1 MNIIIYY
8 GHKKG
13 FLKILPK
20 EYKTLSEFIIQY
32 DSKKRQH
39 SFKDPNNE
47 DNEDDEIKKTNIP
60 CLVADSE
67 SYSGITESAVQSF
80 VNLLIEYEIDDFY
93 LQNPP
98 IQISNQLKQSF
109 PDDIQH
115 KKFKYNKIGLDE
127 FLKFHDDF
135 EERIIGQNKVKKNIL
150 TSLYHF
156 IKKNSDKKPITL
168 MFYGAS
174 GIGKTETAKFIS
186 EVLDGKLF
194 RKQFSMF
201 QNEQFGQYLFG
212 GKHAQSSFAKD
223 LLDRESNVILL
234 DEFDKAPSIFHEAFY
249 QLFDDGIFED
259 KNYKVELYNTI
270 IICTSNYQNENEIR
284 KNIGDPLFFR
294 FSKFIKFENL
304 NVTSIKKI
312 IENNLN
318 NSFENLSDEEKE
330 KVDHDEILK
339 FMLSNAS
346 KFINARQISNIINEY
361 IDEMLVKSFILENKV
376 NK

>member
-1 MNIIIYY
+1 MNITIYY
-8 GHKKG
+8 GPKKG
-13 FLKILPK
+13 FLKILPE

-47 DNEDDEIKKTNIP
+47 DIDDDEIKKTNIP

-80 VNLLIEYEIDDFY
+80 VNLLVEYEIDDFY

-109 PDDIQH
+109 PDNIQYE
-115 KKFKYNKIGLDE
+115 KFKYNKIGGDE
-127 FLKFHDDF
+127 FLKFHDEF
-135 EERIIGQNKVKKNIL
+135 EGRIIGQKKVKKNIL
-150 TSLYHF
+150 SSLYHF
-156 IKKNSDKKPITL
+156 IKKNHDKKPIIL

-186 EVLDGKLF
+186 EVLNGELF

-201 QNEQFGQYLFG
+201 QNEKFGQYLFG

-223 LLDRESNVILL
+223 LLDRESNVILM

-304 NVTSIKKI
+304 NIISIKKI
-312 IENNLN
+312 IKNNLN
-318 NSFENLSDEEKE
+318 NSYEKLSVEEKK
-330 KVDHDEILK
+330 KVDYDEILK
-339 FMLSNAS
+339 VMLGNAYKLS
-346 KFINARQISNIINEY
+346 NARQISNIINEC
-361 IDEMLVKSFILENKV
+361 IDEMLVESFILENRD
-376 NK
+376 